1 LSIRFRIRP
10 FPLLAALAFVAAA
23 ISIGEIQRGRA
34 GQKQHAFD
42 KIESL
47 RHKPPIH
54 VGASPVDVTLL
65 DQHPV
70 IARGRWMAE
79 KSLLIDNKVINGVA
93 GYHVITPLVIEGA
106 RIGILVNRGW
116 IAAPRLRSELPV
128 LPALAETNVEV
139 MGVAR
144 IPPAKVFELAPDNGQ
159 DAVWQNLTL
168 ERAGVWSGL
177 ELQPVIL
184 LQTDMASDGL
194 VRNWQPEESGAL
206 KHWGFAFVWYLAAFA
221 AVVAA
226 IVSSVERRKHEA

>member
-1 LSIRFRIRP
+1 MSIRFRIRP

-47 RHKPPIH
+47 R
-54 VGASPVDVTLL
+54 
-65 DQHPV
+65 
-70 IARGRWMAE
+70 
-79 KSLLIDNKVINGVA
+79 
-93 GYHVITPLVIEGA
+93 
-106 RIGILVNRGW
+106 
-116 IAAPRLRSELPV
+116 
-128 LPALAETNVEV
+128 
-139 MGVAR
+139 
-144 IPPAKVFELAPDNGQ
+144 
-159 DAVWQNLTL
+159 
-168 ERAGVWSGL
+168 
-177 ELQPVIL
+177 IL

-206 KHWGFAFVWYLAAFA
+206 KHRGFAFVWYLAAFA